1 MHLSTNPQMPKRA
14 KRVVCRPDF
23 NFETAYKSAGAVAGL
38 CNWVSA
44 MVTYHNIAKFVAPKT
59 DALLK
64 AEKSLQVANKKL
76 AAAMEDLAI
85 CQGELDAMQV
95 NDLHASMPM
104 PMSMPR
110 HATPCHTMS
119 GHCCCRCRCRCHC
132 HFHRHCH
139 CHRHVCDSHELHRWM
154 ETHPCD

>member
-1 MHLSTNPQMPKRA
+1 MYLNTNPQMPERA
-14 KRVVCRPDF
+14 KRVLCRPDF

-76 AAAMEDLAI
+76 AAAMEDLAV
-85 CQGELDAMQV
+85 CQGELDAMTVSAKREECMQCV
-95 NDLHASMPM
+95 QCVQSMQYV
-104 PMSMPR
+104 
-110 HATPCHTMS
+110 HATTIDHMDIS
-119 GHCCCRCRCRCHC
+119 
-132 HFHRHCH
+132 
-139 CHRHVCDSHELHRWM
+139 D
-154 ETHPCD
+154 